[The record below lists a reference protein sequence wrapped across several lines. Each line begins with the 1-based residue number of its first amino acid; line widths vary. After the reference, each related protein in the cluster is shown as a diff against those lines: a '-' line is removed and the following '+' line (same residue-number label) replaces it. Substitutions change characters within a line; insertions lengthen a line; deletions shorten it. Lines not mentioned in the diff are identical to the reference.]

1 MKLNTVR
8 SLLKI
13 GTLIAHL
20 DSDVEGY
27 IELASNDVAKS
38 QGKLTKDCRD
48 YLLRHVV

>member
-1 MKLNTVR
+1 MRSNMVR

-20 DSDVEGY
+20 NSDVDGY

-38 QGKLTKDCRD
+38 TGRLSKDCRD
-48 YLLRHVV
+48 YLLRNVA